1 MSCIENQLPVSS
13 TKSARRATI
22 VAHKLSLL
30 KEKVNEDG

>member
-1 MSCIENQLPVSS
+1 MSCNEHQLPVSS

-30 KEKVNEDG
+30 NKGETE